1 MQHRANEQS
10 ERSVTGYLSTVIL
23 MLNDAQN
30 KALGAFLT
38 AGIPLV
44 TALSL
49 VMEGTTPQ
57 SLPAELSRANR
68 AVSKVLKRKGTPD
81 PKMAKALR
89 KANQIGRK
97 KNGGYKKGYSQAKI
111 MSKAHQLRRKM

>member
-1 MQHRANEQS
+1 M
-10 ERSVTGYLSTVIL
+10 IL

-30 KALGAFLT
+30 RALGAFLT

-89 KANQIGRK
+89 KANALGRK
-97 KNGGYKKGYSQAKI
+97 KSGGFKKGYSQARI
-111 MSKAHQLRRKM
+111 MKKAHQLRRKM